1 MLKLIKNEMYKILK
15 KSSTFIVFLISVLF
29 IILVSIILKTT
40 DNYAYENN
48 TYVSVDSTDEVT
60 NMINNELKKLS
71 EEYNDKEWQSY
82 VINNNME
89 VIINYY
95 EAKYNNYDNFL
106 EYEKEYNDFY
116 ENLKSDN

>member
-15 KSSTFIVFLISVLF
+15 KSSTFIIFLISVLF

-60 NMINNELKKLS
+60 NMIKNELKKLS
-71 EEYNDKEWQSY
+71 EEYN
-82 VINNNME
+82 
-89 VIINYY
+89 
-95 EAKYNNYDNFL
+95 
-106 EYEKEYNDFY
+106 EKLCY
-116 ENLKSDN
+116 K

>member
-71 EEYNDKEWQSY
+71 EEYN
-82 VINNNME
+82 
-89 VIINYY
+89 
-95 EAKYNNYDNFL
+95 
-106 EYEKEYNDFY
+106 EKLCY
-116 ENLKSDN
+116 K